1 MNNKKCNYNFMKIIQ
16 IYVEENDKNY
26 DLVIGQNQNE
36 NDKIIKS
43 SSSNDIWFHLD
54 KLSGPHFV
62 FKTQTDEIPKK
73 YLNQIAVL
81 FREYKNGLPNRYTVI
96 YTYIKNVKLTNTPG
110 LVIPCKTK
118 NIKC

>member
-1 MNNKKCNYNFMKIIQ
+1 MKLFEVYIPNINKTIIYKIGSNANDNFNIIDQ
-16 IYVEENDKNY
+16 SK
-26 DLVIGQNQNE
+26 
-36 NDKIIKS
+36 
-43 SSSNDIWFHLD
+43 SNDIWFHLD

-81 FREYKNGLPNRYTVI
+81 FREYKNGLPNRYIVI
-96 YTYIKNVKLTNTPG
+96 YTCIKNVKLTNTPG

-118 NIKC
+118 SIKC

>member
-1 MNNKKCNYNFMKIIQ
+1 MKTIE

-36 NDKIIKS
+36 NDKIIKTS
-43 SSSNDIWFHLD
+43 SPNDIWFHLD

-62 FKTQTDEIPKK
+62 FKTQTD
-73 YLNQIAVL
+73 QIAVL
-81 FREYKNGLPNRYTVI
+81 FREYKNGLPNRYIVI
-96 YTYIKNVKLTNTPG
+96 YTCIKNVKLTNTPG

-118 NIKC
+118 SIKC